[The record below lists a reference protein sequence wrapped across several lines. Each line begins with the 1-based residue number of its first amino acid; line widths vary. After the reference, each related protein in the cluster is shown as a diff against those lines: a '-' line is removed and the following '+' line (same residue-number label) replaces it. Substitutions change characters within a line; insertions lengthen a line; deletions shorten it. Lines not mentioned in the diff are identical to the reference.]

1 MKVPTSGKTFGGTL
15 LVLLMAGAG
24 LAQADDLPKA
34 TQALLSKLHQAPA
47 ILDGLDQE
55 LAVPPD
61 WIDKAR
67 QNSVVKVTGSDDVP
81 LYMQMI
87 KPFQERYPFI
97 RLQYSSGSANER
109 VIKPLI
115 AYRTGRPI
123 ADVVFS
129 MDGSGVDYAKEDV
142 SANLTDLPG
151 YRNALYAAGGVRSA
165 LKVAFRARAYC
176 FSYNTRLLRRD
187 QMPKTW
193 ASLPDSDTLAHGALG
208 AVMLPQ
214 LWMMPLWGKYGEA
227 WAVKYLDDYFKKLQP
242 SVRQEGINA
251 TIALVG
257 AGELLASMPAYPERT
272 KELQDKGA
280 PVAWYCP
287 DMVPLSF
294 SSVAIFRNSPGTL
307 GGRMF
312 VNWLISREGQ
322 LSQLAVFGT
331 PPVHKDLQ
339 SADFHTFPDEIR
351 GKEFISFDDQA
362 ATEKFEAL
370 WKKYA
375 LTSSRQ

>member
-1 MKVPTSGKTFGGTL
+1 MTIPTSGTILGGTL
-15 LVLLMAGAG
+15 LVLLAAGSG
-24 LAQADDLPKA
+24 LAHADDLPKA
-34 TQALLSKLHQAPA
+34 TQALLSKLNQSPA
-47 ILDGLDQE
+47 VLDGLDQE
-55 LAVPPD
+55 LAVPPA
-61 WIDKAR
+61 WIEKAR
-67 QNSVVKVTGSDDVP
+67 QNPVVKATGSDDLA
-81 LYMQMI
+81 LYAQMI

-97 RLQYSSGSANER
+97 RLEYSSGSANER
-109 VIKPLI
+109 VVKPLV
-115 AYRTGRPI
+115 AYRTGRPV

-129 MDGSGVDYAKEDV
+129 MDGSGSDYAKEDI
-142 SANLTDLPG
+142 SADLTDLPG
-151 YRNALYAAGGVRSA
+151 YKNALSAAGARSA

-187 QMPKTW
+187 QMPKNW
-193 ASLPDSDTLAHGALG
+193 ADLPGTEILAHGALG

-227 WAVKYLDDYFKKLQP
+227 WALKYLDDFFKKLQP

-251 TIALVG
+251 TTALVG
-257 AGELLASMPAYPERT
+257 AGELHASLPAYPERT

-287 DMVPLSF
+287 DLVPLSF
-294 SSVAIFRNSPGTL
+294 SSVAIFRNSPGTW
-307 GGRMF
+307 GGRIF

-331 PPVHKDLQ
+331 PPVHKELQ
-339 SADFHTFPDEIR
+339 SPSFHIFPDEIR
-351 GKEFISFDDQA
+351 GKDFISFDDQA
-362 ATEKFEAL
+362 QTEKFEAL

-375 LTSSRQ
+375 LTSSRR

>member
-1 MKVPTSGKTFGGTL
+1 
-15 LVLLMAGAG
+15 MAAAG
-24 LAQADDLPKA
+24 SAQADDLPKA
-34 TQALLSKLHQAPA
+34 TQALLSKLNQTPA
-47 ILDGLDQE
+47 ILDGLDRE

-67 QNSVVKVTGSDDVP
+67 QNPVVKLTGSDEVAR
-81 LYMQMI
+81 YTQMI
-87 KPFQERYPFI
+87 KPFQERYPFV

-109 VIKPLI
+109 VVKPLV
-115 AYRTGRPI
+115 AYLTGRPV

-129 MDGSGVDYAKEDV
+129 MDGSGVEYAKEDI

-151 YRNALYAAGGVRSA
+151 YRNALFAAGGARSG

-176 FSYNTRLLRRD
+176 LSYNTRLLRRE

-193 ASLPDSDTLAHGALG
+193 VDLPNSEVLAHGALG
-208 AVMLPQ
+208 AVMLPT

-257 AGELLASMPAYPERT
+257 AGELSASMPAYPERT

-287 DMVPLSF
+287 DLVPLSY
-294 SSVAIFRNSPGTL
+294 SSVAIFKNSPGTW
-307 GGRMF
+307 GGRIF

-322 LSQLAVFGT
+322 LSQRAVFGT

-351 GKEFISFDDQA
+351 GKGFISFDDEA

-375 LTSSRQ
+375 LTSRQ

>member
-1 MKVPTSGKTFGGTL
+1 MKVPTSGKTLGATL

-24 LAQADDLPKA
+24 LARAGDLPKA
-34 TQALLSKLHQAPA
+34 TQALLNKLNQTPA
-47 ILDGLDQE
+47 ILDGLDSE

-61 WIDKAR
+61 WIEKAR
-67 QNSVVKVTGSDDVP
+67 QSPVVKVTGSDEVAR
-81 LYMQMI
+81 YAQMI
-87 KPFQERYPFI
+87 KPFQERYPFV
-97 RLQYSSGSANER
+97 RLQYSTGSANER
-109 VIKPLI
+109 VVKPLI
-115 AYRTGRPI
+115 AYLTGRPV

-129 MDGSGVDYAKEDV
+129 MDGSGSEYGKDDI

-151 YRNALYAAGGVRSA
+151 YKNALSAGGTRSGR
-165 LKVAFRARAYC
+165 KVAFRARAYC
-176 FSYNTRLLRRD
+176 LSYNTRLLRRD

-193 ASLPDSDTLAHGALG
+193 ADLPDTEILAHGVLG

-227 WAVKYLDDYFKKLQP
+227 WAIKYLDDFFRKLQP

-257 AGELLASMPAYPERT
+257 AGELYASIPAYPERT

-287 DMVPLSF
+287 DLVPLSF
-294 SSVAIFRNSPGTL
+294 SSVAIFRNSPGTW
-307 GGRMF
+307 GGRIF
-312 VNWLISREGQ
+312 VNWLLSREGQ

-331 PPVHKDLQ
+331 PPVHQDLQ

-362 ATEKFEAL
+362 ASEKFEAL
-370 WKKYA
+370 WNKYA
-375 LTSSRQ
+375 FTSSRQ

>member
-1 MKVPTSGKTFGGTL
+1 MKVPASGKTFGGTL
-15 LVLLMAGAG
+15 LVLLTVGAG

-34 TQALLSKLHQAPA
+34 TQALLSKLQQTPA
-47 ILDGLDQE
+47 ILDGLDRE

-61 WIDKAR
+61 WIEKAR
-67 QNSVVKVTGSDDVP
+67 QNPLVKLTGSDE
-81 LYMQMI
+81 LARYAQMI
-87 KPFQERYPFI
+87 KPFQERYPFV

-109 VIKPLI
+109 VVKPLV
-115 AYRTGRPI
+115 AYLTGRPV

-129 MDGSGVDYAKEDV
+129 MDGTGPEYAKEDI
-142 SANLTDLPG
+142 SADLTDLPG
-151 YRNALYAAGGVRSA
+151 YKNALSAGGVRSR

-176 FSYNTRLLRRD
+176 LSYNTRLIRRD

-193 ASLPDSDTLAHGALG
+193 AELPDTDALAHGLLG

-257 AGELLASMPAYPERT
+257 AGELYASMPAYPERT

-294 SSVAIFRNSPGTL
+294 SSVAIFRNSPGTF
-307 GGRMF
+307 GGRIF
-312 VNWLISREGQ
+312 VNWLLSREGQ
-322 LSQLAVFGT
+322 LSQRAIFGT
-331 PPVHKDLQ
+331 PPVHRDLQ

-351 GKEFISFDDQA
+351 GKEFISFDDEA

-375 LTSSRQ
+375 FTSSRQ